1 MLCSPYHSSP
11 VTTSPTCPAVYHP
24 LQEGYPHARYYGG
37 NEFIDQAE
45 ELCRCWHMGM
55 THGEAASSSL

>member
-45 ELCRCWHMGM
+45 ELCRHWHVG
-55 THGEAASSSL
+55 TCI